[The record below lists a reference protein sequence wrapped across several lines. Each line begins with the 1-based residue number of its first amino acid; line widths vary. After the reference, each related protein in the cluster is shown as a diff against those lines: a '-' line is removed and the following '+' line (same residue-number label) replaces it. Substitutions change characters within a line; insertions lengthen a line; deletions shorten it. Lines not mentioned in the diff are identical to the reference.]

1 MKKEEYQE
9 QNETINITLSDV
21 FYDAKRSWSNLIDEF
36 PTDERRMND
45 ASTDERPLNGESI
58 YERFHLLSMAEMR
71 RTPCVATS
79 AWMAFHTPTS
89 AASCASVE
97 AA

>member
-45 ASTDERPLNGESI
+45 ASTDERPLNDESI
-58 YERFHLLSMAEMR
+58 YERFHLLSMAEMWR
-71 RTPCVATS
+71 AARVTTS
-79 AWMAFHTPTS
+79 AWMAS
-89 AASCASVE
+89 YALGDAAFNAPVE